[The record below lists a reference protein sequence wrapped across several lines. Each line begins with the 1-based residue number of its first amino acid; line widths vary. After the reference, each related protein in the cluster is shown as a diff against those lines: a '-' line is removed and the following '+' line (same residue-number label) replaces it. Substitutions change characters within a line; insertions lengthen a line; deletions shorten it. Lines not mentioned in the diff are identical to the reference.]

1 MAHAYEMG
9 ERRYW
14 VVLGVLSLQ
23 RHLRI
28 AGPLLRNTWTLL
40 RGWRRLEPIRSRV
53 PMAFH
58 VLQALLLT
66 ALARGFHYR
75 GALRAEYWSVM
86 LGAWLAFDALLRPG
100 EVDVLTI
107 GDLFFPEGAELGQGV
122 SLVVGIR
129 SPKTRRVWQ
138 HQFAMVTDPAL
149 ILWLGWWCAG
159 GLPKQRV
166 LRVARRRW
174 QVIFQSLLEELGL
187 QACHFTL
194 GSLRAGGATHQFRVH
209 RNVGQLQFA
218 GRWSKPDT
226 LKHYLQEALSVQV
239 FSQAP
244 AEARALVERVNWHS
258 FRLSRPPSQALAE
271 LLGSWFGMSS
281 RFSRALR
288 DLAAAL
294 DEVEAAA
301 KEREPSSSAALGVGP
316 SSSAGSGAAGL
327 PAGASSTGPVARA
340 QATRTVEAVRPK
352 AEPTASSVAYR
363 QDIRCYII
371 VSNPRNPSFVG
382 FYEGKGASAWR
393 AIESRLEGGRLS
405 GSLARLR
412 RVANRAE
419 AIRIWSEARP
429 SEPMPDLQ
437 I

>member
-1 MAHAYEMG
+1 MPKERGSRSRLTQAALSTEYRQHLRQAGRWLVDVVVSLGGVLSSSMSPQSVDRWLEKAVGHAYEMG

-40 RGWRRLEPIRSRV
+40 RGWRRLEPVRSRV

-75 GALRAEYWSVM
+75 GVLRAEYWSVM

-107 GDLFFPEGAELGQGV
+107 GDLFFPEGAEFGQGV

-138 HQFAMVTDPAL
+138 HQFAMATDSAL
-149 ILWLGWWCAG
+149 ILWLRWWCAERN
-159 GLPKQRV
+159 PKQRV
-166 LRVARRRW
+166 LRIARRRW
-174 QVIFQSLLEELGL
+174 QVLFKALLEELGL
-187 QACHFTL
+187 QACRFTL

-218 GRWSKPDT
+218 GRWSRPET

-244 AEARALVERVNWHS
+244 AEARALVERINQHS
-258 FRLSRPPSQALAE
+258 FRLSRPPSQALSE
-271 LLGSWFGMSS
+271 LLG
-281 RFSRALR
+281 
-288 DLAAAL
+288 
-294 DEVEAAA
+294 
-301 KEREPSSSAALGVGP
+301 
-316 SSSAGSGAAGL
+316 
-327 PAGASSTGPVARA
+327 
-340 QATRTVEAVRPK
+340 
-352 AEPTASSVAYR
+352 
-363 QDIRCYII
+363 
-371 VSNPRNPSFVG
+371 
-382 FYEGKGASAWR
+382 
-393 AIESRLEGGRLS
+393 
-405 GSLARLR
+405 
-412 RVANRAE
+412 
-419 AIRIWSEARP
+419 
-429 SEPMPDLQ
+429 
-437 I
+437 